1 MEITKKSLA
10 GTVELRVDGRL
21 DAHWADHLTRAIEEI
36 LHGGAHHLR
45 VDMSGVS
52 YMSSAGVRVLLRFR
66 KQAQQLSGSF
76 VVVQPSVAVR
86 TVLEMAGLVVLFG
99 EEAPRAAA
107 PGESRQFEIEGIRFE
122 SFDLER
128 RAAMRCRMLGDPIKL
143 QRTGYGPEDC
153 RPIETG
159 ASTMVMGL
167 GAFGRDYHECR
178 GRFGELLAT
187 GGVAAYQPTDGT
199 NHPDYLLSAGA
210 FVPTPQLLYGLAC
223 EGSFE
228 RLLRFDAGVGG
239 TPASLGSVVRGCL
252 DRQDAEIVGI
262 VIVAESAGLIGAKLR
277 KSPDADP
284 LRCDLPAVREWLSF
298 SPERVH
304 GHGVALLVGVVA
316 TSRCALDP
324 FLRPLE
330 AERPLTAHF
339 HAAAFPYRPLRK
351 GQIDL
356 RESVGALFE
365 AETVQSVLHL
375 LNDDRRIVGGGQS
388 ALVRGACWISPVTEI
403 CSEAG

>member
-1 MEITKKSLA
+1 M
-10 GTVELRVDGRL
+10 
-21 DAHWADHLTRAIEEI
+21 
-36 LHGGAHHLR
+36 
-45 VDMSGVS
+45 
-52 YMSSAGVRVLLRFR
+52 
-66 KQAQQLSGSF
+66 
-76 VVVQPSVAVR
+76 VV
-86 TVLEMAGLVVLFG
+86 
-99 EEAPRAAA
+99 
-107 PGESRQFEIEGIRFE
+107 
-122 SFDLER
+122 
-128 RAAMRCRMLGDPIKL
+128 
-143 QRTGYGPEDC
+143 
-153 RPIETG
+153 
-159 ASTMVMGL
+159 GL
-167 GAFGRDYHECR
+167 GAFGRDYRECR
-178 GRFGELLAT
+178 GRFGELLAA
-187 GGVAAYQPTDGT
+187 GGVAAYLPTDGT

-223 EGSFE
+223 EGSFQ

-239 TPASLGSVVRGCL
+239 ASASLGSIVRGCL
-252 DRQDAEIVGI
+252 DLQDAEIVGI
-262 VIVAESAGLIGAKLR
+262 VMVAESAGLVGAKLR

-304 GHGVALLVGVVA
+304 GQGVALLVGVVA
-316 TSRCALDP
+316 TSRSALDP

-330 AERPLTAHF
+330 AEKSATAHF

-403 CSEAG
+403 GSEAR